1 MLDGTWT
8 LMIMQA
14 AAKREIKTE
23 TAQVVKRE
31 RDEEVDEILATA
43 RVNKRRKA
51 TGKYKG
57 IDLIDLEIEEHEDA
71 IVID

>member
-1 MLDGTWT
+1 
-8 LMIMQA
+8 MQA

-51 TGKYKG
+51 TGEYKG